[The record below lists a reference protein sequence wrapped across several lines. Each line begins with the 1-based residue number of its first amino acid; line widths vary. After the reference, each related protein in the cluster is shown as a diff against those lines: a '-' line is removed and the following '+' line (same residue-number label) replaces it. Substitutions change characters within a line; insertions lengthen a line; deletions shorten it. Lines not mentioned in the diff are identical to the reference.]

1 MESYFFRRKNTA
13 YNEEVISMVI
23 KGYNNSTGYMGWV
36 EWIGDYMLFASEQD
50 YLDYI
55 EDES

>member
-1 MESYFFRRKNTA
+1 MDIR
-13 YNEEVISMVI
+13 
-23 KGYNNSTGYMGWV
+23 GYNNSIGYMGWV
-36 EWIGDYMLFASEQD
+36 ESIGDYMLFASEQD